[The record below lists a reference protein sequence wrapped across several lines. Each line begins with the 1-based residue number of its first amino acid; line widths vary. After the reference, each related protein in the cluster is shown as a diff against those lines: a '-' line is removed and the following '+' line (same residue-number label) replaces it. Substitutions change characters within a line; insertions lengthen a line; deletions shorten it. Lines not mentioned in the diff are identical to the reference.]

1 LPRSRKD
8 GTPAA
13 PTNRR
18 RLTEPYVKGTKPRTE
33 PFNTWDSQVPGL
45 VLRIQPTGHRSWRY
59 FYCRHRACW
68 YHIGN
73 ATSIPITEARR
84 IAIDLAA
91 RVARG
96 EDPAADRKA
105 ERNAGTF
112 AELAADYVERH
123 AKRNNKSYRQAEAL
137 VARYLLPKWGKL
149 KATDVQRK
157 DVRAALDRI
166 EAPILSNQ
174 VLASASAIFSWAV
187 EQDILAINPA
197 RGIKRHAVKA
207 RERILTETEVPL
219 FWNALADTGLYRS
232 SALKLVLLTGQ
243 RPGEVCH
250 MRREHIELVEGGAW
264 WHLPGAP
271 DNNGWPGTKNK
282 RDHRIWLS
290 APARA
295 VLAELDDDGFV
306 FGCRPLTGLDG
317 AMRDLCA
324 RLGVDNKA
332 TPHDLRRTAGST
344 ITALGFGRQAMDR
357 ILNHSDHSVGSIYD
371 RHGYTT
377 EDRNIMEAVGQ
388 RFMSLVEPA
397 AGAAVLSFRKN

>member
-1 LPRSRKD
+1 MPRPRKD

-18 RLTEPYVKGTKPRTE
+18 RLTQPYVKQTKPRAE
-33 PFNTWDSQVPGL
+33 PFNTWDIVPGL

-73 ATSIPITEARR
+73 AASIAISEARK

-112 AELAADYVERH
+112 SELAADYVERY
-123 AKRNNKSYRQAEAL
+123 AKRNNKSYKQAETL

-149 KATDVQRK
+149 KAADIARK
-157 DVRAALDRI
+157 DVRGVLDRI
-166 EAPILSNQ
+166 GDRPVLSNA
-174 VLASASAIFSWAV
+174 VLAGASAVFSWAV

-197 RGIKRHAVKA
+197 RGIKRHPVKA
-207 RERILTETEVPL
+207 RERILNESEIKS
-219 FWNALADTGLYRS
+219 FWIAFDDAGLLRS

-250 MRREHIELVEGGAW
+250 MRREHIEQVEGGAW
-264 WHLPGAP
+264 WTLPGEP
-271 DNNGWPGTKNK
+271 DKNGWPGTKNK
-282 RDHRIWLS
+282 RTHRVWLS

-295 VLAELDDDGFV
+295 VLAELDDEGFV
-306 FGCRPLTGLDG
+306 FGRRPLTGIDG
-317 AMRDLCA
+317 AMRDICGK
-324 RLGVDNKA
+324 LGIESTVR
-332 TPHDLRRTAGST
+332 PHDFAEDLWLDHHRTRLR
-344 ITALGFGRQAMDR
+344 
-357 ILNHSDHSVGSIYD
+357 
-371 RHGYTT
+371 
-377 EDRNIMEAVGQ
+377 
-388 RFMSLVEPA
+388 
-397 AGAAVLSFRKN
+397 

>member
-18 RLTEPYVKGTKPRTE
+18 RLTEPYVRQTKPRAE
-33 PFNTWDSQVPGL
+33 PFNTWDSRVPGL

-59 FYCRHRACW
+59 FYARHRACW

-73 ATSIPITEARR
+73 AASIAITEARK

-96 EDPAADRKA
+96 EDPAADRAA
-105 ERNAGTF
+105 ERSADTF
-112 AELAADYVERH
+112 AQLAADYVASY

-137 VARYLLPKWGKL
+137 VARYLLPKWSKL
-149 KATDVQRK
+149 KAADITRQ
-157 DVRAALDRI
+157 DVRAALKRI

-187 EQDILAINPA
+187 EQEKLTINPA
-197 RGIKRHAVKA
+197 KGIKYHEAKA
-207 RERILTETEVPL
+207 RERILTETEIKT
-219 FWNALADTGLYRS
+219 FWTAFDDAGLYRS

-264 WHLPGAP
+264 WRLPGAP
-271 DNNGWPGTKNK
+271 DLNGWPGTKNEK
-282 RDHRIWLS
+282 DHRVWLS

-295 VLAELDDDGFV
+295 VLADLDDDGFI
-306 FGCRPLTGLDG
+306 FGRRPLKGLDG
-317 AMRDLCA
+317 AMRDICA
-324 RLGVDNKA
+324 RLGIDNKA

-357 ILNHSDHSVGSIYD
+357 ILNHSDNSVGSIYD

-377 EDRNIMEAVGQ
+377 EDRHIMESVGQ
-388 RFMSLVEPA
+388 HFMLLIEPA
-397 AGAAVLSFRKN
+397 SDEVVVPFRK